1 SLLAPPCD
9 STCTCNWPGGTSAQE
24 SIRKN
29 EMKLLLPAPFGPI
42 KTVSS
47 PGSKPVRFR
56 IVLKPRRV
64 IFVNLGS
71 IRLGYTECRPVGSCP
86 HAEEVG
92 PRSVEFEP
100 RHQGTSG
107 RQNVRF
113 PPLGDVPAKTHRLL
127 DSSLGLSFNP
137 LQAPFLQLLGREWL
151 FGLL

>member
-1 SLLAPPCD
+1 
-9 STCTCNWPGGTSAQE
+9 
-24 SIRKN
+24 
-29 EMKLLLPAPFGPI
+29 
-42 KTVSS
+42 
-47 PGSKPVRFR
+47 
-56 IVLKPRRV
+56 
-64 IFVNLGS
+64 
-71 IRLGYTECRPVGSCP
+71 VGSCP

-151 FGLL
+151 FGLLGSMCTTIMKRLGLKMADRTWDIPLLTPDLCGAIRLYGLSRPGLWPLDQSIIEAKRVQLGNRFLGLLESSVKKQVADVF